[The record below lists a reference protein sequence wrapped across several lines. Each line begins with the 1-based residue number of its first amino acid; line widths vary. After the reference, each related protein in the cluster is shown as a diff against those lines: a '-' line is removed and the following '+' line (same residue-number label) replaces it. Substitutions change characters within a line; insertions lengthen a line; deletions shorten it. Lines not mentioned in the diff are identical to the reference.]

1 MMYIFLLLLPFLSN
15 RGCLTQYLGALDQ
28 DWTSFSDAIQRLM
41 TLVRSKDGIETV
53 IKALDGK
60 LSEAIMAAMENGP
73 ELEKKVSHSNILL
86 LLLIIIYIYLYTLHV
101 RTVTFHIEY

>member
-1 MMYIFLLLLPFLSN
+1 
-15 RGCLTQYLGALDQ
+15 
-28 DWTSFSDAIQRLM
+28 M

-73 ELEKKVSHSNILL
+73 ELEKKVSHSNIFF
-86 LLLIIIYIYLYTLHV
+86 Y
-101 RTVTFHIEY
+101 

>member
-1 MMYIFLLLLPFLSN
+1 MLLSIPSN

-28 DWTSFSDAIQRLM
+28 DWASFSEAIQRLM

-73 ELEKKVSHSNILL
+73 ELEKKVSHFNNIFIII
-86 LLLIIIYIYLYTLHV
+86 IIIYIYLYTLHV
-101 RTVTFHIEY
+101 R

>member
-1 MMYIFLLLLPFLSN
+1 M
-15 RGCLTQYLGALDQ
+15 GALDQ

-73 ELEKKVSHSNILL
+73 ELEKKVSHFYILYF
-86 LLLIIIYIYLYTLHV
+86 INNYLYLFIYATC
-101 RTVTFHIEY
+101 T

>member
-1 MMYIFLLLLPFLSN
+1 M
-15 RGCLTQYLGALDQ
+15 GALDQ

-73 ELEKKVSHSNILL
+73 ELEKKVSHSNIC
-86 LLLIIIYIYLYTLHV
+86 Y
-101 RTVTFHIEY
+101 

>member
-1 MMYIFLLLLPFLSN
+1 MLLLFLSN

-73 ELEKKVSHSNILL
+73 ELEKKVSHSNIFF
-86 LLLIIIYIYLYTLHV
+86 IIINNYYLCLFIYATCTMYGDFPH
-101 RTVTFHIEY
+101 